1 MGMNKYRRI
10 NVEKEKNDVPENEIR
25 VTARGRTTQ
34 YVTYA
39 AKLFNEKNMENSTI
53 KATGTALATAVT
65 IAEIIKRRYK
75 GLHQI
80 TRIGATLITD
90 EYEPLEEGLDPVQDV
105 RQVSFIEIELSKKKL
120 NTKDKGYQPPL
131 PESQVQEFSPE
142 EMARGRGG
150 RRKGRGRGS
159 QSSGRSG
166 SSSPPRRNK
175 GRKGK
180 GKGKAKG
187 KGKGKGSKGRDGGL
201 SKGRG
206 KSSKGGKKGKG
217 KGKGGKGG
225 GYDDGYGSEKGK
237 GKGKG

>member
-1 MGMNKYRRI
+1 MG
-10 NVEKEKNDVPENEIR
+10 
-25 VTARGRTTQ
+25 TQ

-39 AKLFNEKNMENSTI
+39 AKLFNEKAMDNLTI

-75 GLHQI
+75 GLHQV

-120 NTKDKGYQPPL
+120 NTKDKGYHPPF

-166 SSSPPRRNK
+166 SSSPERRNK

-180 GKGKAKG
+180 GKGKGKDKG
-187 KGKGKGSKGRDGGL
+187 KGKGKGSKGRDGGM

-217 KGKGGKGG
+217 KSKGGK
-225 GYDDGYGSEKGK
+225 GYDDGYGSGK
-237 GKGKG
+237 